1 MATKRERRAAKIRAR
16 NTAIA
21 EGRTE
26 DAKKLASQAR
36 TIANKM
42 REESDR
48 EKGERTV
55 YTGPL
60 TKKGREERGLPD
72 MTKWQIAN
80 QGLLGALGGDRA
92 LLRQQFTPEMQAEYM
107 RTGKIPEGFVPR
119 QPVVPKVPAVPQ
131 VPTPQLNPA
140 LLAPLLAASQY
151 GGGSGYGGYPVLG
164 MGAPSGAS
172 YPAAAEAA
180 EGYAGA
186 LGFNIGPEGGL
197 VYRPWEAQAWQQS
210 GIDPNLWNA
219 PFAGGGLLGGGYPGG
234 GQPGRGRPGTGGP
247 ITIPGGDTAAPTT
260 PTARKD
266 WWPNGATNDQMVT
279 WMNQTGGSPLDWANS
294 LYTLD
299 EQKTGFSN
307 LAKYGNIWGD
317 VGDRARDVSATSQD
331 YQPLTT
337 QDIIPTSRYYGAEP
351 GRSWVPPVTTQA
363 VAPITPGAFG
373 PSAEALAAAQAAAAR
388 TPYSYT
394 PPTMAGPIPVP
405 SVYTAPSWAQ
415 TGLLPPTTSGFV
427 SDF

>member
-219 PFAGGGLLGGGYPGG
+219 PFAGGGLLGGGYPGV
-234 GQPGRGRPGTGGP
+234 RGPVDWTTLPPILPEPGTGGP
-247 ITIPGGDTAAPTT
+247 MPDGTTTATTDTT
-260 PTARKD
+260 PTNPFAVD
-266 WWPNGATNDQMVT
+266 
-279 WMNQTGGSPLDWANS
+279 
-294 LYTLD
+294 
-299 EQKTGFSN
+299 
-307 LAKYGNIWGD
+307 
-317 VGDRARDVSATSQD
+317 
-331 YQPLTT
+331 
-337 QDIIPTSRYYGAEP
+337 PTKWTP
-351 GRSWVPPVTTQA
+351 PPVSPGVPFKLDPGLTASGADPFMQWTIAQHAKNQA
-363 VAPITPGAFG
+363 ANAAKWTDPNAVDQFAFEDYKAGQSAIPVTAQGAFG
-373 PSAEALAAAQAAAAR
+373 PSADAVAAAQAAAAR

-394 PPTMAGPIPVP
+394 PPTMAGPVPVP